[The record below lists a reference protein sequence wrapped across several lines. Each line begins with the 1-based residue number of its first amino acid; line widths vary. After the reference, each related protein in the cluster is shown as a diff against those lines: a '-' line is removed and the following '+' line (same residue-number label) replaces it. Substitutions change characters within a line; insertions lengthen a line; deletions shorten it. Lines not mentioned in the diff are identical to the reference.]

1 MNEQQNSKFCI
12 PRLDMQ
18 DMAQFYEQKRHL
30 AVVNAVPLLQQCISS
45 SYTPSPRTHY
55 DHWNSENSWV
65 EYFPTVTYIST
76 NMLINKFDSSLY
88 MWRELNPTLVQLL
101 SQASTCDIDVIA
113 NWVRGVNYY
122 APIELI
128 EQANSSGDICLLEK

>member
-45 SYTPSPRTHY
+45 SYTPSHRTHY

-76 NMLINKFDSSLY
+76 NMLMNKFDSSLY

-113 NWVRGVNYY
+113 NWVRG
-122 APIELI
+122 
-128 EQANSSGDICLLEK
+128 